1 MPPAARAA
9 ALERLAES
17 GPPARGAD
25 ARRLLLVANPHA
37 TTMSARLKDLV
48 VRALER
54 GYVVDAVDT
63 QRPRHATEIS
73 RDAARDGY
81 DAVVALGGD
90 GTINEAA
97 NGLAG
102 TDTALACLPG
112 GATNVYCRMIGIS
125 TDVARATEQLLAR
138 ANAWAPRHVDLARV
152 NGRWFTF
159 SAGAGL
165 DAAVVER
172 VDARPHLKARFGPW
186 FYAQSAL
193 TTFAANYVVDPP
205 RVVVEVGGQEVTGA
219 SVFVQNAQPY
229 TYFKERP
236 VQLAEGTHLDSG
248 DLSGVV
254 LTRASA
260 LDVPTI
266 AYRLLARRAR
276 VEEHRRVAAFDGLHE
291 LRVRSYDHRPV
302 PVQVDGDYIGA
313 HEEAVFTVTPGGLRV
328 VGG

>member
-1 MPPAARAA
+1 MPAAARVA

-17 GPPARGAD
+17 RPAP
-25 ARRLLLVANPHA
+25 RRTGLRRMLLVANPHA
-37 TTMSARLKDLV
+37 TTMSGRLKQLV

-54 GYVVDAVDT
+54 GYEVDAVDT
-63 QRPRHATEIS
+63 ERPRHATEIS

-125 TDVARATEQLLAR
+125 TDVARATEQLLGR
-138 ANAWAPRHVDLARV
+138 ADAWAPRRVDLAKV
-152 NGRWFTF
+152 NDRWFTF

-172 VDARPHLKARFGPW
+172 VDARPDLKARFGPW

-193 TTFAANYVVDPP
+193 ATFFARYIVNPP
-205 RVVVEVGGQEVTGA
+205 RVVVHAAGAEVTGA

-229 TYFKERP
+229 TFFKERP
-236 VQLAEGTHLDSG
+236 VRLAEGTHLDSG

-266 AYRLLARRAR
+266 AFRLLTGRAR
-276 VEEHRRVAAFDGLHE
+276 VEDHRRVASFDGLDE
-291 LRVRSYDHRPV
+291 LRVRSYDDRPV
-302 PVQVDGDYIGA
+302 PVQVDGDYIGV
-313 HEEAVFTVTPGGLRV
+313 HEEAVFSVTPGGLYV